1 MTGDTAGTAVNGE
14 RLAVLTGGQLSES
27 FAKTAHGVLRYGARE
42 VVCVIDAAHA
52 GQRAVDVVPFCA
64 HPAPVVADV
73 VAARDLGA
81 TTVLLGV
88 APLGGRLTAVWRD
101 TLLTALGLGLHVEA
115 GLHTDLRA
123 DPDLAAA
130 ARAAGV
136 EIRDLRAVPADLGV
150 PLAEPVGA
158 RVVHTVGSDCA
169 IGKMS
174 VVLELDRAARDRG
187 LGSVFV
193 ATGQTGVA
201 ISGWGMAV
209 DHVISDFVAGAADR
223 LVREG
228 ATRGDL
234 LWLEGQGSI
243 YHPAYSGVTLGLL
256 HGSSADALVLC
267 HRAGRTAVFDYPA
280 TPLPPLADIV
290 RGYEQAA
297 GWVRP
302 VRVAAVALNTAGLDD
317 AAARRAVDDAAAETG
332 LLTDDVVRFGPGRV
346 LDAVLAALP
355 GEGPAEGYPTSSAE

>member
-1 MTGDTAGTAVNGE
+1 MTGE
-14 RLAVLTGGQLSES
+14 RLAVLTGGQLTES
-27 FAKTAHGVLRYGARE
+27 FAKTAHGVLRYGTRE

-64 HPAPVVADV
+64 SPAPVVADV
-73 VAARDLGA
+73 GAARDLGA

-88 APLGGRLTAVWRD
+88 APFGGQLTAAWRD
-101 TLLTALGLGLHVEA
+101 TLLTAIGLGMHVEA

-123 DPDLAAA
+123 DPELAAA

-150 PLAEPVGA
+150 PLAAPVAA

-228 ATRGDL
+228 RPAATCSGWRARARSTTRPTPGSPSACCTGRRPMRSCCATARGA
-234 LWLEGQGSI
+234 
-243 YHPAYSGVTLGLL
+243 PP
-256 HGSSADALVLC
+256 SS
-267 HRAGRTAVFDYPA
+267 T
-280 TPLPPLADIV
+280 TP
-290 RGYEQAA
+290 
-297 GWVRP
+297 
-302 VRVAAVALNTAGLDD
+302 
-317 AAARRAVDDAAAETG
+317 ARRCRRWRRSCAATSRRPAGSAPRGSRPSPSTP
-332 LLTDDVVRFGPGRV
+332 PGWTTTPRG
-346 LDAVLAALP
+346 ARSTTPRRRP
-355 GEGPAEGYPTSSAE
+355 GWSPTTSSASAPAGCWTPSSPRSRDDPAPGRPTAGSAQ

>member
-1 MTGDTAGTAVNGE
+1 MSGE
-14 RLAVLTGGQLSES
+14 RLAVLTGGQLAES
-27 FAKTAHGVLRYGARE
+27 YAKTAHGVLRYGTRE
-42 VVCVIDAAHA
+42 VVCVVDAAHT
-52 GQRAVDVVPFCA
+52 GRRAVDVVPFCA
-64 HPAPVVADV
+64 SPAPVVADV
-73 VAARDLGA
+73 AAARQLGA
-81 TTVLLGV
+81 TTLLLGV
-88 APLGGRLTAVWRD
+88 APLGGRLTAAWREA
-101 TLLTALGLGLHVEA
+101 LLTALRLGMHVEA

-123 DPDLAAA
+123 DPELAAA
-130 ARAAGV
+130 ARASGV
-136 EIRDLRAVPADLGV
+136 GIRDLRAVPDDLGV
-150 PLAEPVGA
+150 PLAGPVGA

-201 ISGWGMAV
+201 IAGWGMAV

-228 ATRGDL
+228 AARGDL
-234 LWLEGQGSI
+234 IWLEGQGSI

-267 HRAGRTAVFDYPA
+267 HRAGRTAIADYPGTA
-280 TPLPPLADIV
+280 LPPLAVIV
-290 RGYEQAA
+290 RDYEQAA

-302 VRVAAVALNTAGLDD
+302 ARVAAVALNTGGLDD
-317 AAARRAVDDAAAETG
+317 AAARRAFDEAAAETG
-332 LLTDDVVRFGPGRV
+332 LVTDDVVRSGAGRV
-346 LDAVLAALP
+346 LDAVLAALGP
-355 GEGPAEGYPTSSAE
+355 G

>member
-1 MTGDTAGTAVNGE
+1 MTGDATSGE
-14 RLAVLTGGQLSES
+14 RLAVLTGGQLTES
-27 FAKTAHGVLRYGARE
+27 FAKTAHGVLRYGTRE

-52 GQRAVDVVPFCA
+52 GRRAVDVVPFCA
-64 HPAPVVADV
+64 SPAPVVADV
-73 VAARDLGA
+73 AAARGLGA

-88 APLGGRLTAVWRD
+88 APFGGRLTAAWRE

-123 DPDLAAA
+123 DPELAAA
-130 ARAAGV
+130 ARTAGV

-187 LGSVFV
+187 LDSVFV

-267 HRAGRTAVFDYPA
+267 HRAGRTAVVDYPD
-280 TPLPPLADIV
+280 TPLPALADVV

-332 LLTDDVVRFGPGRV
+332 LVTDDVVRFGSGRV
-346 LDAVLAALP
+346 LDAVLAAL
-355 GEGPAEGYPTSSAE
+355 GR

>member
-1 MTGDTAGTAVNGE
+1 MSGE
-14 RLAVLTGGQLSES
+14 RLAVLTGGQLAES
-27 FAKTAHGVLRYGARE
+27 YAKTAHGVLRYGTRE
-42 VVCVIDAAHA
+42 VVCVIDPVHA
-52 GQRAVDVVPFCA
+52 GRPAVDVVPFCA
-64 HPAPVVADV
+64 SPAPVVADV
-73 VAARDLGA
+73 ATARDLGA

-88 APLGGRLTAVWRD
+88 APLGGRLTAAWRE
-101 TLLTALGLGLHVEA
+101 TLLAALRMGLHVEA
-115 GLHTDLRA
+115 GLHTDLGA
-123 DPDLAAA
+123 DPELAAA

-136 EIRDLRAVPADLGV
+136 GIRDLRAVPADLGV

-158 RVVHTVGSDCA
+158 QVVHTVGSDCA

-174 VVLELDRAARDRG
+174 VVLELDRAARARG

-228 ATRGDL
+228 ADRGDL

-267 HRAGRTAVFDYPA
+267 HRAGRTAVFDYPGTA
-280 TPLPPLADIV
+280 LPPLPEIV

-302 VRVAAVALNTAGLDD
+302 ARVAAVALNTAGLDD

-332 LLTDDVVRFGPGRV
+332 LVADDVVRFGAARV

-355 GEGPAEGYPTSSAE
+355 G